1 MTHSNPPD
9 TSAPT
14 QATPPRH
21 WRAYGLSVLVGIAL
35 ISAWFIGPDAA
46 LWAASQNRPAR
57 EFPALNLESLGQT
70 ETYMS
75 TEQALGDQLR
85 AKSPVVR
92 FLNESALTTTGL
104 TLSSRMTNGNPLP
117 SLFPVVGIDTTLFYG
132 EDFTLP
138 CSRDQEAMRAGMT
151 KWESELDKSE
161 KMGLVV
167 VPPNKSTVLLG
178 TETPWANALMTCS
191 VAGRADLVDMA
202 SEFSS
207 LRLISPEEVLA
218 ASPNLPYWTGD
229 THWAPASAETL
240 VSSVQE
246 RFRGVVAQPAQDG
259 APREIVMSQD
269 LLFMLGIDHQL
280 SVTSAN
286 PPDDIVNLEEMSTKN
301 GSHVWKFE
309 TVGAPISAP
318 TALLVVD
325 SFTYSTGITAK
336 LLSQFKSGYMIQWTS
351 FEELSNLDPV
361 EVIVLEAVERYA
373 YTCFVSMGDPALSAY
388 IARPVK

>member
-14 QATPPRH
+14 QATRPRY

-46 LWAASQNRPAR
+46 LWAASQNRPER
-57 EFPALNLESLGQT
+57 EFPALTVDSLGQT

-85 AKSPVVR
+85 AKYPVVR

-104 TLSSRMTNGNPLP
+104 TLSSRMTNGSPLP
-117 SLFPVVGIDTTLFYG
+117 SLFPAVGIDATLFYG
-132 EDFTLP
+132 KEFTLP
-138 CSRDQEAMRAGMT
+138 CSRNEGEMRAAMT
-151 KWESELDKSE
+151 KWESDLDKSG

-178 TETPWANALMTCS
+178 TESPWASALMTCS
-191 VAGRADLVDMA
+191 VTGRADLVDME

-218 ASPNLPYWTGD
+218 ASPSSPYWTGD
-229 THWAPASAETL
+229 THWVPASAETL
-240 VSSVQE
+240 VTAVQE
-246 RFRGVVAQPAQDG
+246 RFRGIVAQPAQDG
-259 APREIVMSQD
+259 VPQEIVRSQD
-269 LLFMLGIDHQL
+269 LLFMLGIDHRL
-280 SVTSAN
+280 SVTSAR
-286 PPDDIVNLEEMSTKN
+286 PREDIVNLQEMTTKS
-301 GSHVWKFE
+301 GSRLWKFE

-325 SFTYSTGITAK
+325 SFVYSTDITAK
-336 LLSQFKSGYMIQWTS
+336 LLSQFKSGYMIQWTGLA
-351 FEELSNLDPV
+351 ELAKLDPV
-361 EVIVLEAVERYA
+361 DVIVLEVVERDA
-373 YTCFVSMGDPALSAY
+373 YSRFAVMGESELSAY